1 LTNFADKKLTNS
13 AKNSGAFMTSPTQCS
28 IEAVETG
35 AGFRIFKH
43 EESGATEVGE
53 SFDSYEKALDFLL
66 AQGWQLQRAP
76 HPESL
81 IMESRFRKL

>member
-1 LTNFADKKLTNS
+1 
-13 AKNSGAFMTSPTQCS
+13 MTTPTQCS

-35 AGFRIFKH
+35 GGFRLYKH
-43 EESGATEVGE
+43 EKAGAAEVGE
-53 SFDSYEKALDFLL
+53 FFDSYEKALDFLL

-76 HPESL
+76 HPETL